1 MKRLLGKMAG
11 RGGGRK
17 VRPGARKR
25 LRRQKMKRAL
35 RTGLRAAL
43 DNYGLNTDGIAKNK
57 GSTAGAL
64 LRYSGYK
71 GGDDKDI
78 TLPPLSQPERV
89 TGESDP
95 TLSTLNKQFDKLIDV
110 TTKLGVTTK
119 KQQDDLVKQIRASEV
134 KTRESKIEP
143 PAIPEPAE
151 GSGEGIGPGSDAADR
166 LLAAMGIL
174 REELEDAVRAEQDRR
189 ATAENAF
196 YDYFGLEGVKKD
208 RAAKR
213 ARPQLNEGFKQTV
226 DKNGRTIYRDA
237 AGRATTAEKALK
249 NFDTVDPSRLG
260 QSTARARQAER
271 LLTPKAS
278 LTSRTLSG
286 VKGLASRVVGGAKT
300 LGTGAVGLAK
310 AAPAAALAGGGSIAT
325 KIAEKMK
332 IGRQSAAGVVGAT
345 AGKLS
350 PSAVKQTIAKIAKP
364 LVIKNLAKTG
374 LKSIPVVGAI
384 AGGLFAVNRL
394 LKGDV
399 VGAGLEAVSGL
410 GGPLTAIPALVL
422 SLARDVYQGVYGQFP
437 ETDPLVGERM
447 GEVKKG
453 VEAVARAALAS
464 KVKKKQAATATP
476 RPASTQKLSDSIPGR
491 APTSDV
497 QQAAERTGAPSVSSI
512 PRASRS
518 PSTGGGSTPTPPEP
532 ASSGGG
538 SEPSPSSSSPETS
551 EVPPPPAVQAPI
563 TGIQPGAVKPVEP
576 PMTKSGAAIES
587 ASGEAS
593 AATRVAGDTGSSVPM
608 PSTLP
613 TTRANAKGMGDVP
626 DPSYMGVGD
635 LVKSLYFGAV
645 AGAMV

>member
-11 RGGGRK
+11 RGGGRT

-25 LRRQKMKRAL
+25 LRRQNMKRAL
-35 RTGLRAAL
+35 RRGLTTAL

-71 GGDDKDI
+71 SADSDKDI
-78 TLPPLSQPERV
+78 TLPPLGQPERV
-89 TGESDP
+89 SGESDP
-95 TLSTLNKQFDKLIDV
+95 TLSTLNKQFDKLIEV
-110 TTKLGVTTK
+110 STRLGVITK
-119 KQQDDLVKQIRASEV
+119 KQQDDLVKQIRSGEAAA
-134 KTRESKIEP
+134 RESKIEP
-143 PAIPEPAE
+143 PVVPEPAE
-151 GSGEGIGPGSDAADR
+151 GSGEGIGPGSDAISS
-166 LLAAMGIL
+166 LLAAMGL
-174 REELEDAVRAEQDRR
+174 LQDEMNEAVKAEQDRR
-189 ATAENAF
+189 AVRENAF

-213 ARPQLNEGFKQTV
+213 ARPQLNEGFKQTT
-226 DKNGRTIYRDA
+226 DKRGRTIYRDA
-237 AGRATTAEKALK
+237 AGKTTTAEKALR

-286 VKGLASRVVGGAKT
+286 VKGLASKVMGGAKT
-300 LGTGAVGLAK
+300 LGAGAMGLAK

-374 LKSIPVVGAI
+374 LKSIPIVGAV

-394 LKGDV
+394 LQGDV
-399 VGAGLEAVSGL
+399 VGAGLEAASGL

-422 SLARDVYQGVYGQFP
+422 SLSRDVYKGVYGQFP
-437 ETDPLVGERM
+437 ETDPLVAERM
-447 GEVKKG
+447 VEVKKG
-453 VEAVARAALAS
+453 VEEVAKAALAS
-464 KVKKKQAATATP
+464 KVDKKDPATAVRQTQ
-476 RPASTQKLSDSIPGR
+476 STRKLSETIPSA
-491 APTSDV
+491 APKSDV
-497 QQAAERTGAPSVSSI
+497 QQTAEKTSAPSVSAI
-512 PRASRS
+512 PKPKSTSSTEGQAPSAS
-518 PSTGGGSTPTPPEP
+518 PSPPAGGGGSTPPT
-532 ASSGGG
+532 
-538 SEPSPSSSSPETS
+538 PSSPDTS
-551 EVPPPPAVQAPI
+551 EVPPPPVEQAPI
-563 TGIQPGAVKPVEP
+563 TGIQPGAAKPVEP

-587 ASGEAS
+587 ATGQAS
-593 AATRVAGDTGSSVPM
+593 KATQVAGDTGGSVPM

-635 LVKSLYFGAV
+635 LVKSLYFGSV